1 MNRSIWVLTIIAA
14 AIFMLVNAHNLS
26 SVYGCSNS
34 TNTNHTAG
42 VNGTS
47 GNITKSAFTGTGQ
60 ISIVN
65 VADKIS
71 VGRGPCGVA
80 TTPNGQNP
88 Y

>member
-1 MNRSIWVLTIIAA
+1 MAILVAATFLLMNGS
-14 AIFMLVNAHNLS
+14 NLS
-26 SVYGCSNS
+26 SVYGCTNS
-34 TNTNHTAG
+34 SSTNHTSG

-47 GNITKSAFTGTGQ
+47 GNITKSAFNSPGQ
-60 ISIVN
+60 ISIVD
-65 VADKIS
+65 VADKIP